1 MKTLFK
7 TYQEPFILLLFYIFL
22 ATAFLAPIASEQLI
36 PALVDYA
43 NHIAYVIEAKMAFA
57 EGQFPL
63 RIAPLELSGWRYPN
77 YQFYAPTT
85 YTFAGLIY
93 KWFTPANP
101 IIAVKFT
108 IWCGLILGG
117 VYMQRLAYWF
127 VKSRPAAILAS
138 IVYLTTPYYIV
149 IVTGFGNLCETVAL
163 GILPAVL
170 YYSLQ
175 RYLHPNDNKTLL
187 QMGLAWYLLITIHL
201 VTFVYTALFFAILL
215 LLITYKNQRHWRN
228 LLATGIGIA
237 FGCLLAMWFL
247 GPIGLLHNY
256 LIMAQTTNDIALF
269 KISNPSI
276 SDLLYPG
283 HLQFQGTLGNHQIAI
298 GLPILFAVSICC
310 YALIN
315 KSSLHNQRANY
326 WLPPLLILFF
336 LAFILIWSPINFWQ
350 WLPSLFL
357 IGQYCWRLLDQLI
370 WIGALLFAWAVCWLF
385 KNKLDLKHIIIGAL
399 LLIITASA
407 AFPTLYMT
415 YFTINLAHFI
425 KHPNA
430 IYNPNAYTIEFNKH
444 TGFVDKIDNLM
455 LYSLMINKTLQ
466 LNTTYA
472 LPQTLLHYAKA
483 PTLSLHGAIPK
494 KLPPHS
500 QLKALL
506 NGSTIATLNLVPGK
520 FHWEVP
526 LNPGVLSRFKE
537 SKVPQLQFKVSN
549 NTNNAIPIPI
559 DEIVL
564 TGFLQAPQTLN
575 VKAVQPFC
583 QQQKTMTIC
592 KIHVPKATELLE
604 LPILY
609 YPKLLRITLN
619 GKTVAYK
626 GIVYQDNLIAGITP
640 EPGKTNVITIQFT
653 GLMWANY
660 ISWLSWGLWLILF
673 IVTIFKLD
681 RVRRVG
687 LAKNKTRYLSTH

>member
-1 MKTLFK
+1 MKAIFK
-7 TYQEPFILLLFYIFL
+7 AYQEPLLLLLFYAFL

-36 PALVDYA
+36 PALVDYT

-93 KWFTPANP
+93 QWLTPTNP

-117 VYMQRLAYWF
+117 IYMQRLAYWF

-175 RYLHPNDNKTLL
+175 RYMHPKDNKTLL

-201 VTFVYTALFFAILL
+201 VTFIYTAIFFAILL
-215 LLITYKNQRHWRN
+215 IVVTCKNPHHWKN
-228 LLATGIGIA
+228 LFSTGIGIA

-247 GPIGLLHNY
+247 GPIGLLHKY
-256 LIMAQTTNDIALF
+256 LLMAQTISNTALF
-269 KISNPSI
+269 KTSSPSI
-276 SDLLYPG
+276 SNLLFPG
-283 HLQFQGTLGNHQIAI
+283 HLQFQGTLGNNQVAI
-298 GLPILFAVSICC
+298 GLPIVFAVGICF
-310 YALIN
+310 YAFAN
-315 KSSLHNQRANY
+315 KSRLHNPRANY
-326 WLPPLLILFF
+326 WLPPLLILFL
-336 LAFILIWSPINFWQ
+336 LAFMLIWSPISFWQ

-385 KNKLDLKHIIIGAL
+385 KNKLDLQHIIIGGL

-415 YFTINLAHFI
+415 YFTIDLAHFI
-425 KHPNA
+425 KHPHA
-430 IYNPNAYTIEFNKH
+430 VYNPNAYTIEFNKH
-444 TGFVDKIDNLM
+444 TGFVDKIDSLT
-455 LYSLMINKTLQ
+455 LYSLMTNKTLQ
-466 LNTTYA
+466 LNTIYA
-472 LPQTLLHYAKA
+472 LPQTLLHYTKT
-483 PTLSLHGAIPK
+483 PTLSLHGSIPK
-494 KLPPHS
+494 KLQPHS
-500 QLKALL
+500 QLRALL
-506 NGSTIATLNLVPGK
+506 NSATIATFNLVPGK
-520 FHWEVP
+520 FHWEIP
-526 LNPGVLSRFKE
+526 ISSAVLSRLKD
-537 SKVPQLQFKVSN
+537 SKVPQLQFKISN
-549 NTNNAIPIPI
+549 NTNNTVSISI

-564 TGFLQAPQTLN
+564 SGFLSAPQTLN

-592 KIHVPKATELLE
+592 KMNVPKATELLE

-609 YPKLLRITLN
+609 YPKLLRITRN
-619 GKTVAYK
+619 GQTVPYK

-640 EPGKTNVITIQFT
+640 EPGKANIITIEFT

-660 ISWLSWGLWLILF
+660 ISWLSWGLWLTLF
-673 IVTIFKLD
+673 IVTIFN
-681 RVRRVG
+681 V
-687 LAKNKTRYLSTH
+687 LAKSKREGRGCA